1 MQIPEG
7 FQATPHVCVPEAKRW
22 TSKRGPACLPSPTGE
37 RLGGGGEAAHALTQ
51 LSPSPV
57 SWQQDYSS
65 LGLGTAEVAMDQPD
79 KAVTSTPV
87 REDLGHGGSVVT
99 AAVVP
104 FPSDAPN
111 YRSPSPLSSAKM
123 PPLVPGLCTPP
134 VLSSPSVLTTL

>member
-1 MQIPEG
+1 M
-7 FQATPHVCVPEAKRW
+7 
-22 TSKRGPACLPSPTGE
+22 GPPASPPPLE
-37 RLGGGGEAAHALTQ
+37 KDWGGGGEAAHALTQ

-57 SWQQDYSS
+57 SWQQDSS